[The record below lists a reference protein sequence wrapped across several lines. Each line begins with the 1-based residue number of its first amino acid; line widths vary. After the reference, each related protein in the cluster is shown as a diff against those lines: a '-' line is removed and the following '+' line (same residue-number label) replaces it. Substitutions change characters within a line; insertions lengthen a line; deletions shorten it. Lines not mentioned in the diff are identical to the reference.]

1 MLLCTQLAPAR
12 HVVQVGEKI
21 STRRG
26 CPLSRLNRRFRVEIP
41 VSETTPPLREAA
53 PGPAGAVADEQDAR
67 TKPAAAAAATTA
79 DRDLSRLYHATPIAV
94 PLPLTTT
101 KRHHHLCRP
110 ATAKH
115 RHGADEDPGLSYSAV
130 WFLLRRD
137 GPSRPAYLL
146 DQYAIAI
153 RCTPGNTTGTSSNN
167 LRSARRCDRCWKAVN
182 PSSPFGSPGIGR
194 QPITGAAAT
203 TAARIAVALD
213 GDPGGVPADETVRSV
228 IGDTGY
234 EIDLGGR
241 GRISASIVQQD
252 QAATGGR

>member
-1 MLLCTQLAPAR
+1 MTSP
-12 HVVQVGEKI
+12 
-21 STRRG
+21 
-26 CPLSRLNRRFRVEIP
+26 F
-41 VSETTPPLREAA
+41 REAVA
-53 PGPAGAVADEQDAR
+53 DPAAGAVGEHDAR
-67 TKPAAAAAATTA
+67 TKPAAAVAATTA
-79 DRDLSRLYHATPIAV
+79 DRDLRRLHHATRIPTRFLSPATNV
-94 PLPLTTT
+94 TPRSGP
-101 KRHHHLCRP
+101 RHHQAQARYRQETCPSSHGRLFAHTPRRP
-110 ATAKH
+110 I
-115 RHGADEDPGLSYSAV
+115 
-130 WFLLRRD
+130 
-137 GPSRPAYLL
+137 RPAYLL